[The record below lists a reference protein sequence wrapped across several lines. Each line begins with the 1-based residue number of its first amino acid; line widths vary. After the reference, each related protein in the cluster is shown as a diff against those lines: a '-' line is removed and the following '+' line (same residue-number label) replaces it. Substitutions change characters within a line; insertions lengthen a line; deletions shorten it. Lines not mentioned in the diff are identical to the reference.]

1 MLAGQYDPRTDK
13 KVHKK
18 PKFGEPVVSKKSVSF
33 HTFAVIVVTY
43 RVHIAHIPG
52 IHKSPGLKKRS
63 LVAILGDIISHV
75 HQYICK
81 RFTLM
86 FYHAV

>member
-18 PKFGEPVVSKKSVSF
+18 PKFEEPIVSKTSVRNQ
-33 HTFAVIVVTY
+33 TFVVIVTTY

-52 IHKSPGLKKRS
+52 IHKSPGLKKSS
-63 LVAILGDIISHV
+63 LVAILGDIIPHV
-75 HQYICK
+75 H
-81 RFTLM
+81 
-86 FYHAV
+86 